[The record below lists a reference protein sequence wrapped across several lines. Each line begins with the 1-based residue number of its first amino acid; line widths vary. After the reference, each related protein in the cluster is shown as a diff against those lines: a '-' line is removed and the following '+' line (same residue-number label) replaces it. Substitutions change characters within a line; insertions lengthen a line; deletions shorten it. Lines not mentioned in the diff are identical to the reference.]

1 MLNVFRCPKC
11 RKRIQTNLAVG
22 DEATCPYC
30 ENVFTLFASHE
41 DRGHAT
47 REALAR
53 IAIPVGY
60 VLFVAVPMAAIIG
73 VVWYFSPEAQQQ
85 QQQAQIDPVPAPPE
99 KEKPV
104 VWPRKE
110 RKKNGKG
117 TDPGADP
124 DPDTPLIITP
134 PDPKTDP
141 NDVPKPVAPV
151 SIAIAPLPREIPEVF
166 VAPLPRE
173 AAWKAP
179 FQQFETKWETR
190 GAVDIRVA
198 ALAITKVPMIDP
210 KGQPGETVPLLV
222 VAVEVRLNKATPK
235 PRVFQSWTDRRKWY
249 SEIFTATGKQLAH
262 GDVPLGAKFN
272 IGIPVDQPLPP
283 DGTVVRDLLLY
294 EIPPTGSG
302 VLELRLGAERCGE
315 EGDIWFKIPES
326 ALKK

>member
-30 ENVFTLFASHE
+30 ENAFTLRASHE

-60 VLFVAVPMAAIIG
+60 VLFVAVPMG
-73 VVWYFSPEAQQQ
+73 LVFWFFMREAQPPEPKPPEPPE
-85 QQQAQIDPVPAPPE
+85 QARIDPVPAPPE
-99 KEKPV
+99 KPPV
-104 VWPRKE
+104 RLPKG
-110 RKKNGKG
+110 RKKNDKG
-117 TDPGADP
+117 TDPNTDP
-124 DPDTPLIITP
+124 DPDPMKF
-134 PDPKTDP
+134 DPESEPK
-141 NDVPKPVAPV
+141 DVPKPVTPV
-151 SIAIAPLPREIPEVF
+151 AVAIAPLPRELPEVF

-179 FQQFETKWETR
+179 FQQYETKWETR

-222 VAVEVRLNKATPK
+222 VAVEVRLNKVTPK